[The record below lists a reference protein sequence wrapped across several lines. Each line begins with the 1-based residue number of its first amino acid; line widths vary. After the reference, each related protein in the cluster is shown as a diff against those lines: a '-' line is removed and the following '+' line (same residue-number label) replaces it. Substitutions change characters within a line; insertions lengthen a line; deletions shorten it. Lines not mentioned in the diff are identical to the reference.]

1 MGKIKNL
8 LRNKWVGFTLAA
20 LLYTLWF
27 VVWTGNLWL
36 LLGLPVIFDLYITKF
51 FYRYV
56 WSHNV
61 KMCQRSKTYRTV
73 YEWVNAIIF
82 ATVVATLVHLF
93 VFQMYVIPTS
103 SMERTLLIG
112 DYLYVSKVAYGP
124 QMPNTPLSF
133 PFVHHTMPFSQTK
146 KSFSEAIK
154 WPYHRLKGL
163 KPIRRNDVVVFNF
176 PAGDTVLLENQNVT
190 YYDTLRSFEESFG
203 KEEGRK
209 RLNEKYT
216 VISRPVDKRE
226 NYIKRCVGLPGDL
239 LEVRNGKVW
248 VNGEP
253 QEAIPGLQYNYVV
266 QTSAPF
272 TQYAI
277 DNLGIREYSGYGSGY
292 YMNLT
297 DELAEK
303 VRGLSNV
310 ISVNRYIYTPN
321 DEVFPQWGTPRWS
334 QDNYGPIWIPKKGD
348 TVQLTAENLPLFRRI
363 IEAYEGHTL
372 EERDGRIVI
381 DGKEAT
387 EYTFA
392 MNYYWMIGRLAF
404 LGLRARGPHRGQGVV
419 RMAVA
424 RCGKEFPREHPLGTA
439 LQKGSVDVA
448 GDSYRTVAAP
458 AEAACRERSSK
469 FLSWI
474 YPVRTEEE
482 IRERLDALR
491 KRYYDATH
499 HCYAWRLGPRGEA
512 FRANDDGEPSGT
524 AGKPILG
531 QLLSNDIT
539 DCLVVVVRYFGGT
552 KLGVPGLIAAY
563 RESAAEAIAAAEI
576 VELTVDRTVRVDFP
590 YVAMNA
596 IMRVVKEQQPR
607 IEEQTFDNLC
617 TMRLAIRE
625 SRAAELIEKL
635 RKAGGSVRDEAE

>member
-93 VFQMYVIPTS
+93 IFQMYVIPTS

-226 NYIKRCVGLPGDL
+226 NYIKRCVGLPGDS

-266 QTSAPF
+266 PTSAPF

-321 DEVFPQWGTPRWS
+321 DEVFPQWGAPRWS

-392 MNYYWMIGRLAF
+392 MNYYWMMGDNRHNSADSRFWGFVPEDHI
-404 LGLRARGPHRGQGVV
+404 V
-419 RMAVA
+419 
-424 RCGKEFPREHPLGTA
+424 GKASFVWLSLDAEKSFPA
-439 LQKGSVDVA
+439 N
-448 GDSYRTVAAP
+448 
-458 AEAACRERSSK
+458 
-469 FLSWI
+469 
-474 YPVRTEEE
+474 
-482 IRERLDALR
+482 IRWERLFR
-491 KRYYDATH
+491 K
-499 HCYAWRLGPRGEA
+499 
-512 FRANDDGEPSGT
+512 
-524 AGKPILG
+524 
-531 QLLSNDIT
+531 
-539 DCLVVVVRYFGGT
+539 VR
-552 KLGVPGLIAAY
+552 
-563 RESAAEAIAAAEI
+563 
-576 VELTVDRTVRVDFP
+576 
-590 YVAMNA
+590 
-596 IMRVVKEQQPR
+596 
-607 IEEQTFDNLC
+607 
-617 TMRLAIRE
+617 
-625 SRAAELIEKL
+625 
-635 RKAGGSVRDEAE
+635 

>member
-8 LRNKWVGFTLAA
+8 LSNKWVGFTLAA

-93 VFQMYVIPTS
+93 IFQMYVIPTS

-226 NYIKRCVGLPGDL
+226 NYIKRCVGLPGDS

-266 QTSAPF
+266 QTSDPF

-392 MNYYWMIGRLAF
+392 MNYYWMMGDNRHNSADSRFWGFVPEDHI
-404 LGLRARGPHRGQGVV
+404 V
-419 RMAVA
+419 
-424 RCGKEFPREHPLGTA
+424 GKASFVWLSLDAEKSFPA
-439 LQKGSVDVA
+439 N
-448 GDSYRTVAAP
+448 
-458 AEAACRERSSK
+458 
-469 FLSWI
+469 
-474 YPVRTEEE
+474 
-482 IRERLDALR
+482 IRWERLFR
-491 KRYYDATH
+491 K
-499 HCYAWRLGPRGEA
+499 
-512 FRANDDGEPSGT
+512 
-524 AGKPILG
+524 
-531 QLLSNDIT
+531 
-539 DCLVVVVRYFGGT
+539 VR
-552 KLGVPGLIAAY
+552 
-563 RESAAEAIAAAEI
+563 
-576 VELTVDRTVRVDFP
+576 
-590 YVAMNA
+590 
-596 IMRVVKEQQPR
+596 
-607 IEEQTFDNLC
+607 
-617 TMRLAIRE
+617 
-625 SRAAELIEKL
+625 
-635 RKAGGSVRDEAE
+635 